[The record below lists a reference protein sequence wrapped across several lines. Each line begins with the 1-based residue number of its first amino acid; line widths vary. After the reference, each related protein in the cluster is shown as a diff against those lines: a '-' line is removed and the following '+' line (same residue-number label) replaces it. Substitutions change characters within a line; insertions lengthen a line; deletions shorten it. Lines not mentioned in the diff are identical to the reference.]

1 MNSDFFKIF
10 NDCQE
15 ISLRY
20 DVRHRAIWCYYN
32 PTPRS
37 CFSLIMLKEL
47 RQLQQSIID
56 YFNTK
61 KTHSDSL
68 IRYLVLHSKVPGIF
82 SLGGDLALFGRL
94 IKEKNR
100 QQLLDYARQC
110 IDMIYLNTV
119 SMHLPLTT
127 ISLVEGAALGGG
139 FECALSSNILIATEN
154 AEMGFPEIRFNMFPG
169 MGAYSLLARTCGK
182 GIAERMIA
190 SGVTYSAGELYEMGI
205 VDHLG
210 ETGKG
215 MESVEKFM
223 RQHQQSGNGYRALQQ
238 IQQRYHPMDYQELED
253 ITEIWVDTALRLKD
267 KDLRLMARLVKA
279 QSVRITKQK
288 DKSLLRT
295 KQDRRFV
302 VGKNTFP
309 LADWSG
315 ETIVFDRRK
324 NSERR
329 MFH

>member
-20 DVRHRAIWCYYN
+20 DVQHRAIWCYYN
-32 PTPRS
+32 PTPRA
-37 CFSLIMLKEL
+37 CYSLVMLKEL
-47 RQLQQSIID
+47 RQLQQNISD

-61 KTHSDSL
+61 KTNSKSL

-82 SLGGDLALFGRL
+82 SLGGDLALFGKL
-94 IKEKNR
+94 IKEKNHR
-100 QQLLDYARQC
+100 QLLDYARQC

-119 SMHLPLTT
+119 NMHLPLTT
-127 ISLVEGAALGGG
+127 ISLVEGVALGGG

-169 MGAYSLLARTCGK
+169 MGAYSLLARVCGK

-215 MESVEKFM
+215 LESVEKFM
-223 RQHQQSGNGYRALQQ
+223 RQHQQSGNGHRALQQ
-238 IQQRYHPMDYQELED
+238 IRQRYHPVDYQELED

-288 DKSLLRT
+288 DKDLLRT

-324 NSERR
+324 NLERR